1 MSAEIVLDLSSPVPP
16 FEQLRARITTLVD
29 DGSLAPGSR
38 LPSVRALAA
47 DLGIAVGTV
56 ARAYRELEAA
66 GYVVSRRRHGT
77 TVAASPPGTTPRR
90 DVREAG
96 PARDWPAGVV
106 QAAEDLARR
115 SKAAGFSPEETVELL
130 TAVARRMHG

>member
-1 MSAEIVLDLSSPVPP
+1 MSVEIVLDLSSPVPP
-16 FEQLRARITTLVD
+16 FEQLRARVTALVD
-29 DGSLAPGSR
+29 DGSLTPGSR

-77 TVAASPPGTTPRR
+77 TVAESPPGMRPRR
-90 DVREAG
+90 DIREAG
-96 PARDWPAGVV
+96 QERDWPADVV

-115 SKAAGFSPEETVELL
+115 ARAAGFSPEETVELL
-130 TAVARRMHG
+130 TGVARRMRG